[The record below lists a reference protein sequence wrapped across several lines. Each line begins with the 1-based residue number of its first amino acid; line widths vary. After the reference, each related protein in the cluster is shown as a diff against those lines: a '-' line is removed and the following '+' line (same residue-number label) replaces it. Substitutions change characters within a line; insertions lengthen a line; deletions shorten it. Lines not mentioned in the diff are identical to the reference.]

1 MPWYDYGNKGIAM
14 YSNHHV
20 GLIAYN
26 GYINISPEWNNRG
39 NNTFSFQVF
48 DGGSSYDTDGLIY
61 YGSHRNGYSTVL
73 RISKDAS
80 DPYLQVL
87 NSSLGS
93 DAKLMAEYVKT
104 TMVNN
109 NYFTSG
115 TLTMNQSFQGTQGG
129 TQTYLSGTV
138 VSAKKIYQNG
148 SLVSTSDIILKDNI
162 REYTGS
168 ALDLISNTKVYKFNR
183 INDIDKEEIGFIAQ
197 EMPDEFIYQKG
208 RFTSEELEGLTVE
221 EKVELLEK
229 ATKEHIDE
237 TKIKCYEEL
246 ANNLTSFYDLN
257 DENTEKQI
265 SEIQDT
271 INNLEYVSPVYMLNQ
286 NNIIAIMFKGIQE
299 LKEEIDKLKN
309 NN

>member
-1 MPWYDYGNKGIAM
+1 
-14 YSNHHV
+14 
-20 GLIAYN
+20 
-26 GYINISPEWNNRG
+26 
-39 NNTFSFQVF
+39 
-48 DGGSSYDTDGLIY
+48 
-61 YGSHRNGYSTVL
+61 
-73 RISKDAS
+73 
-80 DPYLQVL
+80 
-87 NSSLGS
+87 
-93 DAKLMAEYVKT
+93 MAEYVKT

-115 TLTMNQSFQGTQGG
+115 TLTMNQSYQGTQGG

-138 VSAKKIYQNG
+138 VSAKKFYQNG
-148 SLVSTSDIILKDNI
+148 VSVKTTEIILKDNI
-162 REYTGS
+162 HEYTGS
-168 ALDLISNTKVYKFNR
+168 ALDVISNTKVYTFNR
-183 INDIDKEEIGFIAQ
+183 IDDIDREEIGFIAQ

-237 TKIKCYEEL
+237 TKIECYEEL
-246 ANNLTSFYDLN
+246 ANNLTSFYDL
-257 DENTEKQI
+257 DDKNTEKQI

>member
-1 MPWYDYGNKGIAM
+1 M
-14 YSNHHV
+14 
-20 GLIAYN
+20 
-26 GYINISPEWNNRG
+26 E
-39 NNTFSFQVF
+39 
-48 DGGSSYDTDGLIY
+48 
-61 YGSHRNGYSTVL
+61 
-73 RISKDAS
+73 
-80 DPYLQVL
+80 
-87 NSSLGS
+87 
-93 DAKLMAEYVKT
+93 
-104 TMVNN
+104 
-109 NYFTSG
+109 
-115 TLTMNQSFQGTQGG
+115 
-129 TQTYLSGTV
+129 
-138 VSAKKIYQNG
+138 
-148 SLVSTSDIILKDNI
+148 IILKDNI

-237 TKIKCYEEL
+237 TKIECYEEL
-246 ANNLTSFYDLN
+246 ANNLNSFYDL
-257 DENTEKQI
+257 DDKNTEKQI